1 LTLKYER
8 LRPYYWE
15 MKPSVAQQP
24 TPAASVESFSEP
36 ETDIRRHA
44 RVSLAHRKAIHDL
57 AWVTLR
63 YQVHNELAELRES
76 ETRVRARSRT
86 K

>member
-1 LTLKYER
+1 
-8 LRPYYWE
+8 
-15 MKPSVAQQP
+15 MKPSAVQQP
-24 TPAASVESFSEP
+24 ASAPPVGSFPEP

-44 RVSLAHRKAIHDL
+44 RVSLAHRKALHEL

-76 ETRVRARSRT
+76 ETRVRRARVR
-86 K
+86 